1 MSMLLYY
8 FASAVKSIQ
17 FHVDDDI
24 IDKLNYYYT
33 TAIITVFAI
42 LVSAKQYVGFPI
54 QCWVPATFTEPM
66 EQYTENY
73 CWVQNTYFLPLHDYI
88 PHNYAERENRQIGYY
103 QWVPFVLALEAL
115 LFYVPTIVWR
125 LLSWQSGRY
134 FDCKIE
140 SPILPVTFCIKKT
153 KKKRQERREE
163 EEQQKY
169 RGMNARA
176 FVDTF
181 RLKRFEAFLSFSHLE
196 GMSGNRLKLLNLII
210 CTRSSGAAVTFLY
223 ISVKILYTVNI
234 VGQIFL
240 LNTFLGNRSKWY
252 GLQVLNDLMNGRE
265 WEESG
270 HFPRV
275 TLCDFEVKVLG
286 NVHRHTVQCV
296 LMINMFNEKIFLFLW
311 FWYFLLA
318 GATLCSLFYWIY
330 ISVVP
335 SRQLNFVGKYLT
347 GIEGYKMV
355 DSQSLR
361 RFVFHFLRQD
371 GVFLLR
377 MVATHAGEL
386 PCYELAKTLWN
397 NYCDNKEGKM
407 HDV

>member
-1 MSMLLYY
+1 
-8 FASAVKSIQ
+8 
-17 FHVDDDI
+17 
-24 IDKLNYYYT
+24 
-33 TAIITVFAI
+33 
-42 LVSAKQYVGFPI
+42 
-54 QCWVPATFTEPM
+54 
-66 EQYTENY
+66 
-73 CWVQNTYFLPLHDYI
+73 
-88 PHNYAERENRQIGYY
+88 
-103 QWVPFVLALEAL
+103 
-115 LFYVPTIVWR
+115 
-125 LLSWQSGRY
+125 
-134 FDCKIE
+134 
-140 SPILPVTFCIKKT
+140 
-153 KKKRQERREE
+153 
-163 EEQQKY
+163 
-169 RGMNARA
+169 
-176 FVDTF
+176 
-181 RLKRFEAFLSFSHLE
+181 
-196 GMSGNRLKLLNLII
+196 MSGNRLKLLNLII

-335 SRQLNFVGKYLT
+335 SRYVDHVKNILNMTK
-347 GIEGYKMV
+347 
-355 DSQSLR
+355 
-361 RFVFHFLRQD
+361 
-371 GVFLLR
+371 
-377 MVATHAGEL
+377 
-386 PCYELAKTLWN
+386 
-397 NYCDNKEGKM
+397 NKCAPICLN
-407 HDV
+407 

>member
-1 MSMLLYY
+1 MLLYY

-33 TAIITVFAI
+33 TSIITVFAI

-88 PHNYAERENRQIGYY
+88 PQNYAERENRQIGYY

-125 LLSWQSGRY
+125 LLSWQSGIHVQSLVQMACDSRLL
-134 FDCKIE
+134 DLE
-140 SPILPVTFCIKKT
+140 SRNRALQTIATNVEDALHIKHQLGSNK
-153 KKKRQERREE
+153 
-163 EEQQKY
+163 
-169 RGMNARA
+169 M
-176 FVDTF
+176 
-181 RLKRFEAFLSFSHLE
+181 
-196 GMSGNRLKLLNLII
+196 KLLNLII

-223 ISVKILYTVNI
+223 ISVKLLYTVNI
-234 VGQIFL
+234 VGQILL
-240 LNTFLGNRSKWY
+240 LNTFLGNRSNWY
-252 GLQVLNDLMNGRE
+252 GFQVMNDLMHGRE

-270 HFPRV
+270 NFPRV

-318 GATLCSLFYWIY
+318 GATVCSLVYWVY

-361 RFVFHFLRQD
+361 RFVFNFLRQD

-386 PCYELAKTLWN
+386 PCYELTKALWN
-397 NYCDNKEGKM
+397 AYCDNKEGKM
-407 HDV
+407 HDI

>member
-1 MSMLLYY
+1 MLLYY

-33 TAIITVFAI
+33 TSIIVVFAI
-42 LVSAKQYVGFPI
+42 LVTAKQYVGFPI

-73 CWVQNTYFLPLHDYI
+73 CWVQNTYFLPLNEQI
-88 PHNYAERENRQIGYY
+88 PRNPVERDDKKLGYY
-103 QWVPFVLALEAL
+103 QWVPFILALEAM
-115 LFYVPTIVWR
+115 LFYIPTIVWR
-125 LLSWQSGRY
+125 LLSWQSGIHVQSLVQMACDSRLL
-134 FDCKIE
+134 DLDSRNRALQTIATN
-140 SPILPVTFCIKKT
+140 V
-153 KKKRQERREE
+153 EE
-163 EEQQKY
+163 ALHVKHQVM
-169 RGMNARA
+169 GG
-176 FVDTF
+176 V
-181 RLKRFEAFLSFSHLE
+181 RLRF
-196 GMSGNRLKLLNLII
+196 LNLLI

-223 ISVKILYTVNI
+223 ISVKILYTVNV

-240 LNTFLGNRSKWY
+240 LNAFLGNRSWMY
-252 GLQVLNDLMNGRE
+252 GLQVMDDLMHNKE
-265 WEESG
+265 WPDSG
-270 HFPRV
+270 NFPRV

-318 GATLCSLFYWIY
+318 AATICSLFYWIY

-361 RFVFHFLRQD
+361 RFVFHFLRED

-386 PCYELAKTLWN
+386 PCYELAKALWN
-397 NYCDNKEGKM
+397 KYCDNKEGKM

>member
-1 MSMLLYY
+1 MLLYY

-33 TAIITVFAI
+33 TSIIIVFAI

-125 LLSWQSGRY
+125 LLSWQSGIHVQSLVQMACDSRLL
-134 FDCKIE
+134 DND
-140 SPILPVTFCIKKT
+140 S
-153 KKKRQERREE
+153 RS
-163 EEQQKY
+163 
-169 RGMNARA
+169 RA
-176 FVDTF
+176 LQTIANNVM
-181 RLKRFEAFLSFSHLE
+181 EALHVKHQVM
-196 GMSGNRLKLLNLII
+196 GGNRLKLLNLII

-234 VGQIFL
+234 VGQILL

-318 GATLCSLFYWIY
+318 GATVCSLLYWIY
-330 ISVVP
+330 ISIVP
-335 SRQLNFVGKYLT
+335 SRQLNFVGKYLS

-355 DSQSLR
+355 DNQSLR
-361 RFVFHFLRQD
+361 KFVFSYLKQD

-377 MVATHAGEL
+377 MVAAHAGEL
-386 PCYELAKTLWN
+386 PCYELSKALW
-397 NYCDNKEGKM
+397 YQFVDNKDGGKG

>member
-1 MSMLLYY
+1 MLLYY

-33 TAIITVFAI
+33 TSIIIVFAI

-73 CWVQNTYFLPLHDYI
+73 CWVQNTYFLPLHEFI

-125 LLSWQSGRY
+125 LLSWQSGIHVQSLVQMACDSRLL
-134 FDCKIE
+134 DKE
-140 SPILPVTFCIKKT
+140 A
-153 KKKRQERREE
+153 R
-163 EEQQKY
+163 
-169 RGMNARA
+169 NAA
-176 FVDTF
+176 LQTIANNVV
-181 RLKRFEAFLSFSHLE
+181 EALHVKHQV
-196 GMSGNRLKLLNLII
+196 MSGNKLKVLNLII

-223 ISVKILYTVNI
+223 ISVKILYAVNI
-234 VGQIFL
+234 IGQILL
-240 LNTFLGNRSKWY
+240 LNSFLGNRSKWY

-270 HFPRV
+270 NFPRV

-311 FWYFLLA
+311 FWYFLVA
-318 GATLCSLFYWIY
+318 GATICSLFYWIY
-330 ISVVP
+330 ISIVP
-335 SRQLNFVGKYLT
+335 SRHLNFVGKYLT

-361 RFVFHFLRQD
+361 RFVFSFLRQD

-377 MVATHAGEL
+377 MVASHAGEL
-386 PCYELAKTLWN
+386 PCYELSKTLWSQFI
-397 NYCDNKEGKM
+397 DNKEGGKT

>member
-1 MSMLLYY
+1 MLLYY

-125 LLSWQSGRY
+125 LLSWQSGIHVQSLVQMACDSRLL
-134 FDCKIE
+134 DLE
-140 SPILPVTFCIKKT
+140 SRNRALQTIATNV
-153 KKKRQERREE
+153 EE
-163 EEQQKY
+163 
-169 RGMNARA
+169 A
-176 FVDTF
+176 
-181 RLKRFEAFLSFSHLE
+181 LH
-196 GMSGNRLKLLNLII
+196 
-210 CTRSSGAAVTFLY
+210 
-223 ISVKILYTVNI
+223 VKH
-234 VGQIFL
+234 
-240 LNTFLGNRSKWY
+240 
-252 GLQVLNDLMNGRE
+252 QV
-265 WEESG
+265 
-270 HFPRV
+270 
-275 TLCDFEVKVLG
+275 VLG

-318 GATLCSLFYWIY
+318 GATVCSLFYWIY

-335 SRQLNFVGKYLT
+335 SRILIENFCKRIYRAVFYEATYQHFDLREQLNFVGKYLT